1 MKIEI
6 LLGNWGMVTCTSK
19 EDENYMR
26 AAHELKEV
34 YQATQSWQSPPNTWL
49 YPTME
54 AEYLAACAAAKK
66 KCEELWELIPD
77 KENLRKMHTGY

>member
-6 LLGNWGMVTCTSK
+6 LLGNWGTVTCTSK
-19 EDENYMR
+19 EDETYMR

-34 YQATQSWQSPPNTWL
+34 YQATQSWFGRWL
-49 YPTME
+49 YPAME
-54 AEYLAACAAAKK
+54 GEYQAAVQAAKV
-66 KCEELWELIPD
+66 KCETLWELIPD